1 MGYQQHYAKLFQQL
15 ENEYGK
21 LDPDTIMAIIGFSA
35 GGPVSMCERK
45 AARLFVTCELSV
57 YDEQKISTDGLKFEF
72 FSKDDF
78 DEEQA
83 RAVFTALGGLSMQAR
98 LGNNH
103 TVDLSG
109 IEKARTDLV
118 GLQLHSTV
126 TIEDVKYG
134 LYRVRPAPARAGD

>member
-1 MGYQQHYAKLFQQL
+1 MAYEQHYSNLFEQL
-15 ENEYGK
+15 EDAYGK
-21 LDPDTIMAIIGFSA
+21 LDTDTITAIIGFSA

-57 YDEQKISTDGLKFEF
+57 YEEQLTSTDGLKFEL

-83 RAVFTALGGLSMQAR
+83 HAIFTALGRQSMEAH

-103 TVDLSG
+103 SVDLSQ
-109 IEKARTDLV
+109 IAKARSRV
-118 GLQLHSTV
+118 IRLHLFSKA
-126 TIEDVKYG
+126 TIEGVAYG
-134 LYRVRPAPARAGD
+134 LYQVRPAV